1 MAALEPS
8 LTALTEAYM
17 LDRYPGF
24 DFEDPDRPAFG
35 GQFEQVIA
43 RHTAVEARVTGQTSA
58 GFA

>member
-1 MAALEPS
+1 
-8 LTALTEAYM
+8 M